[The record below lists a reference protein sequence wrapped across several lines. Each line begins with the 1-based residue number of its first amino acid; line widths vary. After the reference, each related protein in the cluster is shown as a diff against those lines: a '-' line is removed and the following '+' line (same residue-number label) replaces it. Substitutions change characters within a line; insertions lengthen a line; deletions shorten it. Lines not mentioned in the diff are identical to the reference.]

1 MLLDTDNK
9 YRDGRKAR
17 KRMREGARFI
27 HALQLGLLQK
37 ALAPW
42 PRRSANLLEINCGDG
57 SYFPFLWRSGF
68 DVTAT
73 EADPVL
79 RERARARRL
88 EIEVAAAGDGDLP
101 FDNDYF
107 DWVIHHVQPG
117 PDSRLEA
124 SFREGLRVARKGL
137 LFSFWNSASIPC
149 LCWRLSHRQGW
160 PPRAMALPKV
170 WRMIRSLRTGSMSV
184 MTTLCAPY
192 CSWRNGAFFTA
203 LNSSLAFLPVG
214 GWAVIRLDL
223 GKPRLVTPL
232 RLRLENAFAQASPA
246 MEFAE
251 KNLAQ
256 KQD

>member
-1 MLLDTDNK
+1 MLLDTDGKNG
-9 YRDGRKAR
+9 DGRKAR
-17 KRMREGARFI
+17 KRKREGARF
-27 HALQLGLLQK
+27 ARSMQLGLLQR

-42 PRRSANLLEINCGDG
+42 PRRSAGLLEINCGDG
-57 SYFPFLWRSGF
+57 AYFPFLWHSGF

-73 EADPVL
+73 EADPAL

-88 EIEVAAAGDGDLP
+88 TIEVAAASDDDLP

-107 DWVIHHVQPG
+107 DWVILHVPPG
-117 PDSRLEA
+117 PDERLEA
-124 SFREGLRVARKGL
+124 SLREGLRVARKGL
-137 LFSFWNSASIPC
+137 LFSFWNSASLPC

-160 PPRAMALPKV
+160 PLRSVALPKV
-170 WRMIRSLRTGSMSV
+170 WRMVRSLRTGSMSV

-192 CSWRNGAFFTA
+192 CSWRNGAVFTA

-214 GWAVIRLDL
+214 AWAVIRLDL
-223 GKPRLVTPL
+223 GRPRLVTPL
-232 RLRLENAFAQASPA
+232 RLRLENALAQASPA

-251 KNLAQ
+251 KNIAR